1 MAHGHAIT
9 KMCEAFGRQGLD
21 VELWFPCQRDPEFAH
36 VDMYEYYNVTRQ
48 FRTRALGCDGFLPQT
63 FQIRLN
69 RVLSDPYK
77 WGVGAAFL
85 ARVRSADLY
94 LTRSVEIAF
103 WLIRMRLPTLFEI
116 HQPLPR
122 HGERLL
128 SAIARRRSMRG
139 VIGVT
144 THLGDYVV
152 SLGVPST
159 KVLVRPSG
167 VDLSRFVPVRDRTEC
182 RRQLGLPLDRPII
195 GYVGRFRTR
204 DPLTGEEFEKG
215 VPVLLHTLAILR
227 TLSDR
232 QPVLLCVGG
241 PSQAIDAYKA
251 LARELELPGDSY
263 RFEGKVPPPLVPTW
277 IRACDVVT
285 VPWNRWDYS
294 QSPLKLF
301 EYMAAEVPVVAAD
314 LPALQQQLDHGR
326 NALVVPSGDVRAMA
340 ESIQRLLENPAL
352 GRALSTQAAEDVRKY
367 TWDER
372 VKAICRFAGLHSDSV
387 DG

>member
-9 KMCEAFGRQGLD
+9 KMCEAFARQGLD
-21 VELWFPCQRDPEFAH
+21 VELWYPCQRDPELAH
-36 VDMYEYYNVTRQ
+36 TDMTRYYNVGRL

-69 RVLSDPYK
+69 QLLTNPYK

-85 ARVRSADLY
+85 ARIRRADVS

-103 WLIRMRLPTLFEI
+103 WLTRMHVPTIFEI
-116 HQPLPR
+116 HQPLPPE
-122 HGERLL
+122 GERLL
-128 SAIARRRSMRG
+128 SAIAQRPSMRG
-139 VIGVT
+139 VIALT
-144 THLGDYVV
+144 KHLRDYVV
-152 SLGVPST
+152 SFGVPGS

-204 DPLTGEEFEKG
+204 DPITGEEFEKG
-215 VPVLLHTLAILR
+215 VPVLLRTLAILR

-241 PSQAIDAYKA
+241 PSHATPAYEAI
-251 LARELELPGDSY
+251 ARELELPGDSY
-263 RFEGKVPPPLVPTW
+263 RFEDRVPPSSVPMW

-285 VPWNRWDYS
+285 LPWNRWDYS
-294 QSPLKLF
+294 QSPLKLWD
-301 EYMAAEVPVVAAD
+301 YMGAEVPVVA
-314 LPALQQQLDHGR
+314 
-326 NALVVPSGDVRAMA
+326 GDVPGAARRTRSRKERPRGSVRRRDGDGGKRSASPRQPCTRESA
-340 ESIQRLLENPAL
+340 E
-352 GRALSTQAAEDVRKY
+352 
-367 TWDER
+367 
-372 VKAICRFAGLHSDSV
+372 
-387 DG
+387 